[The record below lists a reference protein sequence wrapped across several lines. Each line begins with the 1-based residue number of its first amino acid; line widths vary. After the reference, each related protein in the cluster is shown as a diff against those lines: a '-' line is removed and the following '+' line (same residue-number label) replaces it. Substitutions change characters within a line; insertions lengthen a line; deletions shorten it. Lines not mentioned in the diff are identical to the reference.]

1 MLGLIVGKVERKER
15 LTLKKS
21 QKKVK
26 WREFKSKEL
35 FDVKVNKWISK
46 ALVMLLLRASG
57 KV

>member
-1 MLGLIVGKVERKER
+1 
-15 LTLKKS
+15 
-21 QKKVK
+21 
-26 WREFKSKEL
+26 L